1 MQARFSSAAG
11 HLEPKSIWRIHA
23 PVDETWAY
31 IAGLFDGD
39 GTVKVKVFTFT
50 LGFELR
56 ITDNYKPFLRY
67 ISQAYESVG
76 IKCWF
81 VETSG
86 AWDLGVNDI
95 KSMTKLIDRILP
107 LSRKKRGELEVVRDY
122 LADKITI
129 DEALSGINQA
139 VKDGIR
145 MGKVRDA
152 AIPFKRSEGLTMAAL
167 VRADALRRSAE
178 NRKIQVSAETRKEIR
193 RLYRLGFSQ
202 QRIAELHGYE
212 RTIIRKILGVY

>member
-1 MQARFSSAAG
+1 MQARFSSATG
-11 HLEPKSIWRIHA
+11 HSEPKSIWRIHA
-23 PVDETWAY
+23 PLDETWAY

-39 GTVKVKVFTFT
+39 GTVKVKVLTFT
-50 LGFELR
+50 LQFELR

-67 ISQAYESVG
+67 ISQTYESVG

-81 VETSG
+81 VENSG

-107 LSRKKRGELEVVRDY
+107 FSRKKHGELEVVRDY

-139 VKDGIR
+139 VINGIR

-152 AIPFKRSEGLTMAAL
+152 AIPFTRSEGLSIAAL

-178 NRKIQVSAETRKEIR
+178 NRKIQVSEETRKEIR

>member
-1 MQARFSSAAG
+1 
-11 HLEPKSIWRIHA
+11 
-23 PVDETWAY
+23 
-31 IAGLFDGD
+31 
-39 GTVKVKVFTFT
+39 
-50 LGFELR
+50 
-56 ITDNYKPFLRY
+56 
-67 ISQAYESVG
+67 
-76 IKCWF
+76 
-81 VETSG
+81 
-86 AWDLGVNDI
+86 
-95 KSMTKLIDRILP
+95 MTKLIDRILP
-107 LSRKKRGELEVVRDY
+107 FSRKKHGELEVVRDY

-139 VKDGIR
+139 VINGIR

-152 AIPFKRSEGLTMAAL
+152 AIPFTRSEGLSIAAL

-178 NRKIQVSAETRKEIR
+178 NRKIQVSEETRKEIR